1 MLFVTQQVGRE
12 VNGIVDGV
20 FDAGYM
26 LTALVNGQPY
36 RGVLFTPVNSLPPPG
51 LTVRVTHVV

>member
-1 MLFVTQQVGRE
+1 MQQIGRE

-26 LTALVNGQPY
+26 LTALVNGQSY

-51 LTVRVTHVV
+51 ITVRAVHVV